1 MTDRRRSGFHGDP
14 ILVEEGPFCNNA
26 SRSSSS
32 FKLCLEREREREK
45 LELLV
50 IYYIHEHSV
59 ELNDIYIFCS
69 TCGSGGEITLP
80 TISCKIIQGP
90 VLQKQVQQTQD
101 VFSLSGFPEPNSG
114 VMDNL

>member
-1 MTDRRRSGFHGDP
+1 MVTPYLLKRVPSAIMLAGLLLH
-14 ILVEEGPFCNNA
+14 LSCV
-26 SRSSSS
+26 
-32 FKLCLEREREREK
+32 LREREREK